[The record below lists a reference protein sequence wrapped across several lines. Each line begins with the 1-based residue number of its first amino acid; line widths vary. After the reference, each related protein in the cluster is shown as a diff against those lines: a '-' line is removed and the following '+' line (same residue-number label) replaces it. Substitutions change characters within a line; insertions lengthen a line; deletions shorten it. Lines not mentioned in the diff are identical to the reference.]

1 MLSFDSPVTIPRRAT
16 DLLCVGELLVDMIA
30 TEYGSLAECGGFQR
44 FAGGSPANI
53 ALNAKK
59 LGLSAS
65 IAAAVGADSL
75 GDFLV
80 RNLEDAGLDASL
92 VQRREEATSLVLI
105 TRSREAPSP
114 IFYRGAD
121 YRLELSPELEAKLLS
136 SSILHFSSWPLSMEP
151 SRLCVERLVS
161 GARRSGALVCCDPNY
176 HPSVWRDRA
185 GALAF
190 FERLLPEVDVIKP
203 SEDDAERLFGRDEPE
218 RQLRRFLDLG
228 ARLVVL
234 TLGKE
239 GAIASDGRESR
250 AYPSLAREV
259 VDTTGAGD
267 AFWSGLYAGILG
279 GRSFDRAIRL
289 GMAVSAIKLKSVGAS
304 VPVASIAEL
313 ERSFGV

>member
-1 MLSFDSPVTIPRRAT
+1 MPSFDSPITVARRAT

-30 TEYGSLAECGGFQR
+30 TEYGSLVECGGFQR

-59 LGLSAS
+59 LGLSAA

-80 RNLEDAGLDASL
+80 RNLSDAGLDASL
-92 VQRREEATSLVLI
+92 VQRSEESTSLVLI
-105 TRSREAPSP
+105 TRSREAPTP

-121 YRLELSPELEAKLLS
+121 YRLELSPELEARLLS

-151 SRLCVERLVS
+151 SRRCVERLV
-161 GARRSGALVCCDPNY
+161 AETRRSGVLIGCDPNY

-185 GALAF
+185 EALSF

-203 SEDDAERLFGRDEPE
+203 SEDDSDRLFGRDKPE
-218 RQLRRFLDLG
+218 AQLRRFLDLG
-228 ARLVVL
+228 AGLVVM
-234 TLGKE
+234 TLGKD
-239 GAIASDGRESR
+239 GAIASDGKETR
-250 AYPSLAREV
+250 AYPSLAEEV

-267 AFWSGLYAGILG
+267 AFWSGLYAGIVG
-279 GRSFDRAIRL
+279 GRSVDRAIRL
-289 GMAVSAIKLKSVGAS
+289 GMAVSAMKLKSVGAS
-304 VPVASIAEL
+304 VPASSVAEI
-313 ERSFGV
+313 ERSFGI